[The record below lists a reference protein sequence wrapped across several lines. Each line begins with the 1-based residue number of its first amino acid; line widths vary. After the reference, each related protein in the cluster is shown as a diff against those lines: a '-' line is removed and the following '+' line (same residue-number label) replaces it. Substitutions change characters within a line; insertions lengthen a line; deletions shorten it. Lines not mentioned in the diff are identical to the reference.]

1 MTEATLAAST
11 ALASGTVE
19 APKPKTVID
28 DMDSRRLFDSAEDAA
43 AYLALCQAD
52 FTDFASYPIAPVGVS
67 ANEDTGEIE
76 FDPEIYTEQMQIAVA
91 VLTQRGEGPNSST
104 VKAIVI
110 YPSPKPDALMESAEG
125 QAWVAA
131 LVAKEAN
138 HVAVRQLRKAED
150 GDAIADAIGTMPTT
164 LADYT
169 TSGRESTGGILETF
183 NDLWQVIKKAIGER
197 SKAFALANLSK
208 KELRKAMESASYAAA
223 VYPTLET
230 RKNKKGEP
238 ESFFQIA
245 ALFGQTLAKQGGKD
259 STIFDRMLQTRTE
272 KKIDVATDDD
282 EQDFDFEAM
291 AAKVN
296 AKAAEPATPAEG
308 EAPATEGD
316 ATNEPTGEAPAAD
329 SDGAA
334 T

>member
-1 MTEATLAAST
+1 MNAINTTT

-28 DMDSRRLFDSAEDAA
+28 DMDSRRLFDTAEDAS
-43 AYLALCQAD
+43 AYLTLCQTD
-52 FTDFASYPIAPVGVS
+52 FTDFESYPIAPVGVS
-67 ANEDTGEIE
+67 ANEETGVIE
-76 FDPEIYTEQMQIAVA
+76 FDPEIYTEQMQIAIA

-104 VKAIVI
+104 VKCIVI
-110 YPSPKPDALMESAEG
+110 YPSPKPEALFESGEG
-125 QAWVAA
+125 QAWIAA

-138 HVAVRQLRKAED
+138 HVAVRQLRKAD
-150 GDAIADAIGTMPTT
+150 DAQAIADAIGTMPTT

-238 ESFFQIA
+238 ESFFNIA

-259 STIFDRMLQTRTE
+259 ATIFDRMLSTRNE
-272 KKIDVATDDD
+272 KKIDLATDDD
-282 EQDFDFEAM
+282 EQDFDIEAM
-291 AAKVN
+291 AVKVA
-296 AKAAEPATPAEG
+296 AKAAETPAA
-308 EAPATEGD
+308 EAPATEGE
-316 ATNEPTGEAPAAD
+316 ATGEQAPAD
-329 SDGAA
+329 STEAPTPDTDGSA